1 MPISYSSIILC
12 YALMLVACNQNNNQ
26 QQLQSQIDE
35 LKRKA
40 DAAYKPGLGEFMSE
54 IQVHHEKLWFAG
66 KNENWK
72 LADFEIHEIMES
84 LQGIQLYAAER
95 EESKKVVMLSPA
107 LDSVNN
113 AIEQKDTAK
122 FVSGFVLLTNTC
134 NKCHVAVNYEFN
146 MVKIPETPPFS
157 NQVFKAGDN

>member
-1 MPISYSSIILC
+1 M
-12 YALMLVACNQNNNQ
+12 
-26 QQLQSQIDE
+26 
-35 LKRKA
+35 
-40 DAAYKPGLGEFMSE
+40 
-54 IQVHHEKLWFAG
+54 
-66 KNENWK
+66 
-72 LADFEIHEIMES
+72 
-84 LQGIQLYAAER
+84 
-95 EESKKVVMLSPA
+95 VMLSPA

-134 NKCHVAVNYEFN
+134 NTCHVAVNYEFN